1 MTTDNQTIATTDII
15 KANFSL
21 ELSKLN
27 YQAALQSLTSY
38 VITRDNVVEAQEKI
52 KGARAFLKRFDEIKT
67 AGKAAALAEC
77 RSWDLAYNEL
87 KFPFDDVLSEKASQM
102 SKIAQQLE
110 EERQEAE
117 RERLRVSG
125 IKQAIDNFVIE
136 QSQAIA
142 AAQTTQQL
150 VRIEQLIGS
159 HKANKSRYA
168 EFLHELVFKS
178 SNLADLIK
186 QQKVSIRKLEAL
198 QEAEKVA
205 ESTGQDQAVLD
216 LREEQEKL
224 SAKIAENSINVQE
237 VAIGQV
243 IEGGVTEV
251 EVIAPEAPKPR
262 RQTWEWEINDDII
275 KGEIMYG
282 SGIKRVAK
290 AMPSWVEMKPIEKKI
305 DEYLAEKKKE
315 GIEGEEFFH
324 GGIRFF
330 LKKTY

>member
-1 MTTDNQTIATTDII
+1 MTTETHPKTTGII

-27 YQAALQSLTSY
+27 YQTALQSLTSY

-77 RSWDLAYNEL
+77 RSWDLAFNEL
-87 KFPFDDVLSEKASQM
+87 KEPFDKLLVEKSAAM

-117 RERLRVSG
+117 RERLRIAG

-159 HKANKSRYA
+159 HKANKARYA

-186 QQKVSIRKLEAL
+186 EQKVFIRKLEAL
-198 QEAEKVA
+198 KEAENVA

-216 LREEQEKL
+216 LREDQQKL
-224 SAKIAENSINVQE
+224 AAKIEENAIKAQESTIDMVINSG
-237 VAIGQV
+237 AID
-243 IEGGVTEV
+243 V
-251 EVIAPEAPKPR
+251 EIVPAEAPRPR
-262 RQTWEWEINDDII
+262 RQTWEWEINDDVI
-275 KGEIMYG
+275 KGEIIYG
-282 SGIKRVAK
+282 SGIKKVAK

-305 DEYLAEKKKE
+305 EAFLAESKPHWKDKEDMEVNGVRFYLKKK
-315 GIEGEEFFH
+315 
-324 GGIRFF
+324 
-330 LKKTY
+330 Y

>member
-1 MTTDNQTIATTDII
+1 MTTETHPKTTDII

-77 RSWDLAYNEL
+77 RSWDLAFNEL
-87 KFPFDDVLSEKASQM
+87 REPFDNLLIEKSLSM

-117 RERLRVSG
+117 REKQRVSG
-125 IKQAIDNFVIE
+125 IKQSIDNFVIE

-186 QQKVSIRKLEAL
+186 QQKEYLKAADAL
-198 QEAEKVA
+198 KTAENAA
-205 ESTGQDQAVLD
+205 ELKGDDQKVLD
-216 LREEQEKL
+216 LREAQQQIT
-224 SAKIAENSINVQE
+224 AKIEENSIRVQE
-237 VAIGQV
+237 YSINAAV
-243 IEGGVTEV
+243 EGGVTEV
-251 EVIAPEAPKPR
+251 EVVAPEAPKPR
-262 RQTWEWEINDDII
+262 RQTWEWEINDDIVR
-275 KGEIMYG
+275 GEIMYG

-290 AMPSWVEMKPIEKKI
+290 ANPSWVEMKPIEKKI
-305 DEYLAEKKKE
+305 EAFLAESKPHWKDKE
-315 GIEGEEFFH
+315 EVEVNGV
-324 GGIRFF
+324 RFF